1 MQVDYKLQDLYRV
14 SNVSFTEQ
22 YNLFYEVRLKE
33 MRPLLIE
40 AAKQKWGNE
49 ISIANEIRNVQSHEE
64 CVIIGTMFE
73 CYYSS

>member
-1 MQVDYKLQDLYRV
+1 M
-14 SNVSFTEQ
+14 
-22 YNLFYEVRLKE
+22 KE

-49 ISIANEIRNVQSHEE
+49 ISIASKRPHRIIIVDEIRNVQSHEE